1 VLCCGHSRLLLCSL
15 CAGGANTHLGIDGNK
30 GVIADMT
37 ALGIFDPFAV
47 RTQVL
52 KSAIEAACMLLR
64 IDDILS
70 GQKNKKFGDEDGS
83 KKPAEE
89 QEENQGGPMG
99 AD

>member
-1 VLCCGHSRLLLCSL
+1 
-15 CAGGANTHLGIDGNK
+15 
-30 GVIADMT
+30 MT
-37 ALGIFDPFAV
+37 ALGVYDPFAV

-70 GQKNKKFGDEDGS
+70 GQKTKHAGEGRQA
-83 KKPAEE
+83 KPAEE
-89 QEENQGGPMG
+89 EQEQGGPMG